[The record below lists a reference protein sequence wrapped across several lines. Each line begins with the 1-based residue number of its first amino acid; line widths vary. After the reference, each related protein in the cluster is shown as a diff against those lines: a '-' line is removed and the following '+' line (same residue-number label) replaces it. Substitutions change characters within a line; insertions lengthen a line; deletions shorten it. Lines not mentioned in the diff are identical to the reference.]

1 MTIRRCFFL
10 EPNDK
15 NVFKNKL
22 SKRIISTPSPAA
34 KHAFF
39 YMQETG
45 CLKTDDAASTQRQNL
60 DSFLFVAV
68 VSGKGELSFGSET
81 YSVSQGECFF
91 IDCRTSHYYKSSQ
104 TEPWEL
110 MWVHFNGSSSK
121 QYYEYFL
128 SHSKNVFRPSG
139 FDRFISVL
147 SEIISINEFRSSNAE
162 LFTSKLIVELL
173 TLTLACENSTEQ
185 FDSALKQKLASV
197 HDYVERHF
205 HEDLTLENIASE
217 FYISKYYLTREYKK
231 IYGTTIFQ
239 HIINLRINYGKHLL
253 RFSDKSIDEIASL
266 CGFNDQSYF
275 ARQFKKA
282 ENLTCFA
289 YRKMWR
295 D

>member
-1 MTIRRCFFL
+1 MLLL

-15 NVFKNKL
+15 YNFRNKL
-22 SKRIISTPSPAA
+22 SKRIISTPSSAA

-68 VSGKGELSFGSET
+68 VSGKGELTFGNET
-81 YSVSQGECFF
+81 YSVRQGECFF
-91 IDCRTSHYYKSSQ
+91 IDCRTSHFYKSSSS
-104 TEPWEL
+104 EPWEL
-110 MWVHFNGSSSK
+110 MWVHFNGSSSQ
-121 QYYEYFL
+121 QYYEFFL
-128 SHSKNVFRPSG
+128 SHSRNVFTPTG
-139 FDRFISVL
+139 FDRIISVI
-147 SEIISINEFRSSNAE
+147 SEIISINEFKNSHAE
-162 LFTSKLIVELL
+162 ILTSKLIVELL
-173 TLTLACENSTEQ
+173 TLTLSSGSAPEQ
-185 FDSALKQKLASV
+185 FDSALRQKLAAV
-197 HDYVERHF
+197 HDYIEENF
-205 HEDLTLENIASE
+205 SKDLSLESLASE
-217 FYISKYYLTREYKK
+217 FYISKFYLTREYKK
-231 IYGTTIFQ
+231 IYGSTIFQ

-253 RFSDKSIDEIASL
+253 RFSDKSIDEIAGL